1 MCRDVCFVGLQ
12 LIAHVYG
19 VCFPQEVLAAT
30 VNAIQ
35 RGGLPYAMLS
45 NPVPAP
51 AYVGCSP
58 SQQSGAGGG
67 CNCTDASHGDCG
79 LAAECTALLQRVC
92 VAKPELASSLPRT
105 SAEVRLKHG
114 RAISE

>member
-35 RGGLPYAMLS
+35 HGSLPHAMLS
-45 NPVPAP
+45 DPVPDPERA
-51 AYVGCSP
+51 GCP
-58 SQQSGAGGG
+58 DDQCGAGGG
-67 CNCTDASHGDCG
+67 CGEGSEGDGG

-92 VAKPELASSLPRT
+92 VTKPELASSLPRT

-114 RAISE
+114 RAICE

>member
-1 MCRDVCFVGLQ
+1 MGLQ
-12 LIAHVYG
+12 LIGAHVHG

-35 RGGLPYAMLS
+35 HGSLPYAMLS
-45 NPVPAP
+45 DPVPFPPCA
-51 AYVGCSP
+51 GLSP
-58 SQQSGAGGG
+58 NKQSGTGGG
-67 CNCTDASHGDCG
+67 CSCTDDCHGDCG

>member
-1 MCRDVCFVGLQ
+1 MGPQ
-12 LIAHVYG
+12 LIGAHVHG

-30 VNAIQ
+30 VSAIQ
-35 RGGLPYAMLS
+35 HGSLPHAMLS
-45 NPVPAP
+45 NPVPDPERAG
-51 AYVGCSP
+51 GCADD
-58 SQQSGAGGG
+58 QCGAGGG
-67 CNCTDASHGDCG
+67 CGEGSEGDGG
-79 LAAECTALLQRVC
+79 LAAECTALLQRVG

>member
-1 MCRDVCFVGLQ
+1 MGLQ
-12 LIAHVYG
+12 LIGAHVHG

-35 RGGLPYAMLS
+35 HGGLPSVALS
-45 NPVPAP
+45 DPVPAP
-51 AYVGCSP
+51 PYVGCSP
-58 SQQSGAGGG
+58 SQQSGAGSG
-67 CNCTDASHGDCG
+67 CNCTDDCPGDCA

-114 RAISE
+114 RTICE

>member
-1 MCRDVCFVGLQ
+1 MCFVGLQ
-12 LIAHVYG
+12 LIGAHVHG

-35 RGGLPYAMLS
+35 HGRLPYAMLP

-51 AYVGCSP
+51 LDAGCSP
-58 SQQSGAGGG
+58 SKQSGTGGG
-67 CNCTDASHGDCG
+67 CSCTDDSHGDCG

-114 RAISE
+114 RTICE